1 MKKINNEKPRM
12 SIAVD
17 ALGIDKPGGARTATL
32 YLFEEVVRL
41 RPHWRF
47 IFYLSKY
54 ETSLERNNVTQVILP
69 LKRGILA
76 RLLFQLFLIID
87 LFFRKV
93 DIVHFAKS
101 QASFVPGKKV
111 IFTIFDLTTLLYPD
125 QFSKM
130 SVWYWRHIQGRMA
143 RAACKVVAISNDV
156 AKDIVSFYKVE
167 NNKIKTIYLDSQF
180 KGQETFDPIKA
191 KQICEELKLPPCYM
205 LFIGLLAKK
214 KNLETIIHAMAIIK
228 EQQNFQIPLLIVG
241 PRYTASD
248 ASDLLG
254 LIDSLKLDSS
264 IRYLGELDGERLR
277 VVLQGS
283 FCLLLPSV
291 HEGFGI
297 TAMEGIKMG
306 IPVIAS
312 NVAALPEIIGKGGLL
327 VDDYLNPGRWAEIIQ
342 RLYID
347 ETLRSHL
354 IQEGYK
360 QAEKFSWTQSAQQLV
375 DLYTQVNQSR

>member
-1 MKKINNEKPRM
+1 
-12 SIAVD
+12 
-17 ALGIDKPGGARTATL
+17 
-32 YLFEEVVRL
+32 
-41 RPHWRF
+41 
-47 IFYLSKY
+47 
-54 ETSLERNNVTQVILP
+54 
-69 LKRGILA
+69 
-76 RLLFQLFLIID
+76 
-87 LFFRKV
+87 
-93 DIVHFAKS
+93 
-101 QASFVPGKKV
+101 
-111 IFTIFDLTTLLYPD
+111 
-125 QFSKM
+125 
-130 SVWYWRHIQGRMA
+130 
-143 RAACKVVAISNDV
+143 
-156 AKDIVSFYKVE
+156 
-167 NNKIKTIYLDSQF
+167 
-180 KGQETFDPIKA
+180 
-191 KQICEELKLPPCYM
+191 M

-254 LIDSLKLDSS
+254 LIDSLKLDLS
-264 IRYLGELDGERLR
+264 IHYLGELDGERLR

-342 RLYID
+342 SLYID

-360 QAEKFSWTQSAQQLV
+360 QAEKFSWTRSAQQLV